1 MRVLISARMFVL
13 TRIEPGV
20 SKSTSTPPL
29 FLFMGPDGTCS
40 PLTFSGVRTTRGII
54 TDFFLC
60 RPDCDDRLSRVCG
73 SVEQEALEEVSST
86 EASFSPL
93 AAVVSVESPLSCS
106 APSAVPNV
114 DVDEAAGVA
123 FGSEASE
130 PDGFFVHC
138 RAFFFSVKRLIL
150 PGSLKKMLFFTL
162 SPLTWEWSMVTR
174 QARGAVPLLISLSP
188 FVWMT

>member
-1 MRVLISARMFVL
+1 M
-13 TRIEPGV
+13 
-20 SKSTSTPPL
+20 
-29 FLFMGPDGTCS
+29 
-40 PLTFSGVRTTRGII
+40 
-54 TDFFLC
+54 
-60 RPDCDDRLSRVCG
+60 
-73 SVEQEALEEVSST
+73 
-86 EASFSPL
+86 
-93 AAVVSVESPLSCS
+93 ESPLSCS

-138 RAFFFSVKRLIL
+138 RAFFWKYRARRHSRQRDRVHIKARTVDTLPQMVSLNQCEEQMCIISTFSVKRLIL

-174 QARGAVPLLISLSP
+174 QARGAVPLSARERYLHKST
-188 FVWMT
+188 FEC